1 MGFLTEHPYTAVTTT
16 IDRAVSSKDYSLEVE
31 LENIVDL
38 IGFREPVNQE
48 EAARA
53 LRKKLKYG
61 SKLKQSRSLDLI
73 DLFISQEL
81 KFSVLYNDDKLLDRL
96 EVIAL
101 DSNTDGNGTRYDPR
115 IIAKCAQYM
124 IQWYEHI
131 SNIGKRNTRTFGRIA
146 DICLRVKKEYRR
158 KKAEGGSG
166 RRRNRRN
173 DFLDDQADP
182 FETIE
187 DDSSS
192 SLVGSTA
199 RSSSGNSSL
208 TEADRRYRI
217 PRIDVKKHSPKI
229 KVLISDA
236 LAASVALKH
245 SLITLPPGKY
255 STNDM
260 AATENFNKARKIRK
274 KVLAYLQV
282 ITDGEFL
289 GSLIQANDELVAAMT
304 EYDEKSD
311 KLGQGDADDG
321 EEDDFDEDEEDS
333 IAYQDSDDDYDT
345 GRAHSIYSVPQST
358 ASNPFGDHNEL

>member
-1 MGFLTEHPYTAVTTT
+1 MGFLTEHPYTAITTT

-38 IGFREPVNQE
+38 IGFRDTVNQE

-61 SKLKQSRSLDLI
+61 SKLKQSRSLDLL
-73 DLFISQEL
+73 DLFISQEF

-101 DSNTDGNGTRYDPR
+101 DSNTDGNGQRYDSR
-115 IIAKCAQYM
+115 IVAKCAQYM

-131 SNIGKRNTRTFGRIA
+131 ADIGKRNTRTFGRIA
-146 DICLRVKKEYRR
+146 DICLRVKKDYRR
-158 KKAEGGSG
+158 KKAEGSGSSS
-166 RRRNRRN
+166 RRKNRRN

-187 DDSSS
+187 DCPSS
-192 SLVGSTA
+192 GG
-199 RSSSGNSSL
+199 RSSSGKNAL
-208 TEADRRYRI
+208 TQEDKLYRI
-217 PRIDVKKHSPKI
+217 PRIDVKKHAPKI
-229 KVLISDA
+229 KIVISDA
-236 LAASVALKH
+236 LAAAVALKH
-245 SLITLPPGKY
+245 SLLTLPAGKY
-255 STNDM
+255 STNDLE
-260 AATENFNKARKIRK
+260 ATENFNKARLIRK

-289 GSLIQANDELVAAMT
+289 GSLIQANDELVAALT

-311 KLGQGDADDG
+311 KLGQGEPDD
-321 EEDDFDEDEEDS
+321 EDDDFDDDEEDS
-333 IAYQDSDDDYDT
+333 VAYEDSDDDD
-345 GRAHSIYSVPQST
+345 GRAPSIYSVPQST